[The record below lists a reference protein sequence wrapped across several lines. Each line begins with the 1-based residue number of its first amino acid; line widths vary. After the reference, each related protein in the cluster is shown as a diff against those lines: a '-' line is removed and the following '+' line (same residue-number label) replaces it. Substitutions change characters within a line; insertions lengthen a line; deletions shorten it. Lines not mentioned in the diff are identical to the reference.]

1 MANNETNTCP
11 FSPRKTSVG
20 GQALIEGIMMKGP
33 DKSAMAIRKPD
44 GSIELKEWATKKPQ
58 GLGKVPF
65 VRGIF
70 NFIDTLLQGYKC
82 LMDSAE
88 MAGQEEEPTKFE
100 LWLDKKFGNVTG
112 KLFSFVVTVL
122 ALILCVGLFIV
133 VPSFLTSLLSR
144 HVESDMF
151 LSFIEGVIK
160 MGIFLAYII
169 GVSNL
174 EDIRRTFMYH
184 GAEHKTI
191 FCYEKYEDLTVENVK
206 KQIRFHPRCGTSF
219 LLIVVIISILISS
232 LITWESV
239 LLRAAIKILL
249 LPVTVGISYE
259 LIKFAG
265 RHDNAFTRIIS
276 APGLWLQRFTTKEP
290 DDSMIEVAIAAFTAA
305 LPEDP
310 EKDQW

>member
-1 MANNETNTCP
+1 MTENEKQQACACNK
-11 FSPRKTSVG
+11 KTSIG

-33 DKSAMAIRKPD
+33 EKSAMAVRQPNGEIK
-44 GSIELKEWATKKPQ
+44 LTEWKTKQPS
-58 GLGKVPF
+58 GLGKIPF

-88 MAGQEEEPTKFE
+88 IAGQEEEPDKLE
-100 LWLDKKFGNVTG
+100 LWMDKHFGKAAG
-112 KLFSFVVTVL
+112 KLFSLVVTVL
-122 ALILCVGLFIV
+122 ALALCIGLFIL
-133 VPSFLTSLLSR
+133 VPSFLTSLFSEHIENQALLS
-144 HVESDMF
+144 
-151 LSFIEGVIK
+151 LIEGLIK

-191 FCYEKYEDLTVENVK
+191 FCYEHGEELNVENVR

-219 LLIVVIISILISS
+219 LLIVIVISILISS

-239 LLRAAIKILL
+239 LVRAMLKILL

-265 RHDNAFTRIIS
+265 RHDNLFTRIIS

-290 DDSMIEVAIAAFTAA
+290 DDDMIEVAIAAFTKV

-310 EKDQW
+310 DKDQW

>member
-1 MANNETNTCP
+1 MTENEKQQACACNK
-11 FSPRKTSVG
+11 KTSIG

-33 DKSAMAIRKPD
+33 EKSAMAVRQPNGEIK
-44 GSIELKEWATKKPQ
+44 LTEWKTKQPS
-58 GLGKVPF
+58 GLGKIPF

-88 MAGQEEEPTKFE
+88 IAGQEEEPDKLE
-100 LWLDKKFGNVTG
+100 LWMDKHFGKAAG
-112 KLFSFVVTVL
+112 KLFSLVVTVL
-122 ALILCVGLFIV
+122 ALALCIGLFIL
-133 VPSFLTSLLSR
+133 VPSFLTSLFSEHIENQALLS
-144 HVESDMF
+144 
-151 LSFIEGVIK
+151 LIEGLIK
-160 MGIFLAYII
+160 MGIFLTYII

-191 FCYEKYEDLTVENVK
+191 FCYEHGEELNVENVR

-219 LLIVVIISILISS
+219 LLIVIVISILISS

-239 LLRAAIKILL
+239 LVRAMLKILL

-265 RHDNAFTRIIS
+265 RHDNLFTRIIS

-290 DDSMIEVAIAAFTAA
+290 DDDMIEVAIAAFTKV
-305 LPEDP
+305 LPDDP
-310 EKDQW
+310 DKDQW